1 MGGEPRLIKTV
12 MSLGGTMTSIS
23 RFKNTFLTTAAAA
36 SLVAGLAATAAPA
49 RAQSKGSSLLE
60 TENIIVTARRKAE
73 TLLNVPLAVSAFTA
87 DAILDAG
94 FLDFDDILL
103 QAPGVFNSNV
113 TGRSDRVTIRGVS
126 QVSTTGGSNAGI
138 FIDGVFVSG
147 PVSALELEMLD
158 RVEIVKGPQA
168 VQFGRGTL
176 AGAVNYVT
184 RRPSQEFGG
193 QVNALAATQ
202 GEFGVSGWMTGPV
215 TDTLSILA
223 GANFYTLD
231 SLFENAFEGRED
243 LGGRENYSFNFG
255 ALLEPNENLSFYLR
269 ATYYEQKDDPIGIYT
284 QGPEFNN
291 CNLDTPR
298 QYYCGVIDID
308 YDNVRNITRA
318 VPAPAGSMGEFQY
331 PGRRGSQGY
340 IGGEAGTDRD
350 SFRLALIT
358 DIDLGFGDLQLITGY
373 QNEDERWG
381 SDATNRGVASSVF
394 LPNGPAVDISRS
406 WEDFSQEVR
415 FSRTFFD
422 DRVQFLAGGYYFSSD
437 RTEEATYIPEDRGQL
452 SEDNL
457 AGFASI
463 EVAVT
468 DWFSITGEVRTQ
480 RDKIEQID
488 AAGEQVIEETFTAT
502 LPRVLVSFKPMD
514 NLLIYGSYAIG
525 NKPGNFNTRLELL
538 ALRDTDPDLF
548 EQVVPIEEEE
558 LEVFEV
564 GIKGTLFDNRVVFT
578 AAAYTM
584 DWTEQQLT
592 QQIEIPIGDGVGSFT
607 YTDNVGETSIEGFEF
622 EVSAAVIPDMFDLRF
637 SAAYNNATIESFDVV
652 GSATVEAEARGFG
665 FPDSEN
671 GVLVSGTPAPASP
684 DWTFGVTG
692 TFNYPVTDS
701 WDAFARA
708 DYVWI
713 DEQFASIF
721 GQASS
726 GSRQKLDLRFGVE
739 NEDFRLEAYATNLT
753 QDRSPTAV
761 LRTIRFDAGFA
772 GTQRAFSGVMQRPR
786 QFGVRGSYKF

>member
-1 MGGEPRLIKTV
+1 
-12 MSLGGTMTSIS
+12 MTSLIHYKS
-23 RFKNTFLTTAAAA
+23 AVLATAAAA
-36 SLVAGLAATAAPA
+36 TLVTGLSAPA
-49 RAQSKGSSLLE
+49 QAQSETSSLLE

-73 TLLNVPLAVSAFTA
+73 TLLNVPLAVSAFSA
-87 DAILDAG
+87 GDILDAG
-94 FLDFDDILL
+94 FLDFDDVLL

-126 QVSTTGGSNAGI
+126 QISTTGGSNAGI

-147 PVSALELEMLD
+147 PVSALELEMLE

-184 RRPSQEFGG
+184 RRPSQDFGG
-193 QVNALAATQ
+193 QVNTLAATQ
-202 GEFGVSGWMTGPV
+202 GEVGVSGWVTGPV
-215 TDTLSILA
+215 TDTLSIMA
-223 GANFYTLD
+223 GANFYSLD
-231 SLFENAFEGRED
+231 SQFQNAFEGRED
-243 LGGRENYSFNFG
+243 MGGRENYSFNLG

-269 ATYYEQKDDPIGIYT
+269 ATYYEQHDDPIGIYT

-308 YDNVRNITRA
+308 YDNIRNITRA
-318 VPAPAGSMGEFQY
+318 VPAPAGSDGQFQY

-340 IGGEAGTDRD
+340 VGGEAGTDRD
-350 SFRLALIT
+350 SFRLALIS

-373 QNEDERWG
+373 QKEDERWG
-381 SDATNRGVASSVF
+381 SDATNRAVASSLF

-415 FSRTFFD
+415 FSRSFFD
-422 DRVQFLAGGYYFSSD
+422 NRVQFLVGGYFFTSD
-437 RTEEATYIPEDRGQL
+437 RTEEATYIPEDRGSF

-457 AGFASI
+457 AGFASV

-480 RDKIEQID
+480 RDKITQVD
-488 AAGEQVIEETFTAT
+488 ADGMQVIEETFTAT
-502 LPRVLVSFKPMD
+502 LPRVLLSFKPMD

-548 EQVVPIEEEE
+548 DQVVPIEEEE

-564 GIKGTLFDNRVVFT
+564 GIKGTLFDNRIVFT

-607 YTDNVGETSIEGFEF
+607 YTDNVGETSIEGFEL
-622 EVSAAVIPDMFDLRF
+622 EVTAAVIPNMFDLRF

-665 FPDSEN
+665 FPDSAD

-684 DWTFGVTG
+684 DWTFGITG
-692 TFNYPVTDS
+692 TFNYPVNDE
-701 WDAFARA
+701 WEAFARA

-726 GSRQKLDLRFGVE
+726 GSRQNLDLRAGLE
-739 NEDFRLEAYATNLT
+739 KDIFRFELFASNVT

-761 LRTIRFDAGFA
+761 LRTIRFDGGRS
-772 GTQRAFSGVMQRPR
+772 GTQRAFSGVLQTPR
-786 QFGVRGSYKF
+786 QFGIRGTFRF